1 MYIIDEGKQVG
12 VLYHFT
18 EPTRLK
24 SILGNKGLK
33 SFREYISFTRNF
45 NLQKQSIYLK
55 DSTIRLAFDGNKLSE
70 KFKIEPFLDDVNGGR
85 GSGEYEERIVWPR
98 SKILPCLFALKQIVV
113 LEKDRYQVEKLN
125 INFPLYF
132 VDSFKPYR

>member
-70 KFKIEPFLDDVNGGR
+70 KFKIEPFLDDVNGGEGLVSMKR
-85 GSGEYEERIVWPR
+85 G
-98 SKILPCLFALKQIVV
+98 LFGLGVKYYLAYL
-113 LEKDRYQVEKLN
+113 R
-125 INFPLYF
+125 
-132 VDSFKPYR
+132 